1 MPRSGHTSDVR
12 ESEMTGMS
20 NATIADKLEASI
32 DPLIDSWKA
41 AVRDD
46 PRIESDERLTEPELI
61 DHVPAIVQEICELIR
76 NGEKPDVRNSH
87 EARANVY
94 TRFHQGYKGR
104 DLIRE
109 LSLLRIT
116 LLDYLMELSSD
127 ESLGVDAQ
135 ERHDA
140 ATILNLYLDEE
151 MRYAISVYSSP
162 PSVPQQEPA
171 RTED

>member
-1 MPRSGHTSDVR
+1 
-12 ESEMTGMS
+12 MS
-20 NATIADKLEASI
+20 SATIADGIEKHI
-32 DPLIDSWKA
+32 DELIKKWTL

-46 PRIESDERLTEPELI
+46 PRIESDQKLSEPELI
-61 DHVPAIVQEICELIR
+61 DHVPAIIEEICERIR
-76 NGEKPDVRNSH
+76 DGETPDVRNSH

-116 LLDYLMELSSD
+116 LLDYMIAFA
-127 ESLGVDAQ
+127 ESTPDLDAM
-135 ERHDA
+135 ERHEA

-151 MRYAISVYSSP
+151 MRYAISVYSNP
-162 PSVPQQEPA
+162 PDA
-171 RTED
+171 